1 MTPRGNEIHEISDFN
16 IESLSTHRE
25 GNPSNLVMATPALF
39 SKPVK
44 SARTVM
50 VLLYLSF
57 ALTGVLTALPGPL
70 LPILLKG
77 WTLTDAQGGSIIAAQ
92 FFASMTGALFA
103 NRNLRTSLLMGLFLM
118 ALGTFGLAVLP
129 WPHLR
134 IAVSCYGLGLGM
146 TMPAINLTIA
156 ARYVDSRAASLSVL
170 NCIWGVG
177 AISCPALVF
186 VAQKFASTNSLLILL
201 SIILAILFVSIL
213 RAWKQVTWI
222 GAAAKPG
229 VESGL
234 GSQLSLQLLALLF
247 FLYVGAETCIAS
259 WINIY
264 AQRLL
269 PVSGMLSY
277 LPVACFWAALLIGRS
292 VSPRI
297 LNWISDEGL
306 YFMSLMS
313 ALVSLVPILWGRS
326 RITVV
331 IGATLC
337 GLALAPV
344 FPLLISFASAALLSK
359 PNSGWVFACAGLGG
373 AVLPWATGAISTAY
387 QLRIALLIPGAAISI
402 LFLSGLR
409 MVRYARPIF
418 LKRQSIVGC

>member
-1 MTPRGNEIHEISDFN
+1 
-16 IESLSTHRE
+16 
-25 GNPSNLVMATPALF
+25 MATAAIS

-50 VLLYLSF
+50 VLLYISF

-77 WTLTDAQGGSIIAAQ
+77 WALTDSQGGSIIAAQ

-103 NRNLRTSLLMGLFLM
+103 NRNLRTSLLLGLVLM
-118 ALGTFGLAVLP
+118 AVGTFGLAILP

-134 IAVSCYGLGLGM
+134 IAVACYGLGLGM

-186 VAQKFASTNSLLILL
+186 VAKKFASTNSLLMLL
-201 SIILAILFVSIL
+201 SVILAILVVSIL

-222 GAAAKPG
+222 GAAAKPEF
-229 VESGL
+229 ESGL
-234 GSQLSLQLLALLF
+234 GRQLSLQFLALLF

-269 PVSGMLSY
+269 PNSGLLSSS
-277 LPVACFWAALLIGRS
+277 PVACFWAALLIGRS
-292 VSPRI
+292 GSPRI
-297 LNWISDEGL
+297 LKWISEERL
-306 YFMSLMS
+306 YVVALMS

-326 RITVV
+326 PITVV

-387 QLRIALLIPGAAISI
+387 QLRIALLIPAAAISV
-402 LFLSGLR
+402 LFLSGLHL
-409 MVRYARPIF
+409 VRYTQPTMTKQLAIHR
-418 LKRQSIVGC
+418 

>member
-1 MTPRGNEIHEISDFN
+1 
-16 IESLSTHRE
+16 
-25 GNPSNLVMATPALF
+25 MATPAVS

-50 VLLYLSF
+50 VLLYISF
-57 ALTGVLTALPGPL
+57 AFTGILTALPGPL
-70 LPILLKG
+70 LPIMLKG
-77 WTLTDAQGGSIIAAQ
+77 WMLTDAQGGSIIAAQ

-103 NRNLRTSLLMGLFLM
+103 NRNLRTSLLLGLVLM
-118 ALGTFGLAVLP
+118 AVGTFGLAILP
-129 WPHLR
+129 WPYLR

-156 ARYVDSRAASLSVL
+156 ARYVDSRAASLSIL

-201 SIILAILFVSIL
+201 SVILALLFVSIL
-213 RAWKQVTWI
+213 QAWKHVTWI
-222 GAAAKPG
+222 GAAAKPEF
-229 VESGL
+229 ESGL
-234 GSQLSLQLLALLF
+234 GRQLPLELIAFLF
-247 FLYVGAETCIAS
+247 FLYVGAETCVAS

-269 PVSGMLSY
+269 PGASLLFYS
-277 LPVACFWAALLIGRS
+277 PVACFWAALLIGRS
-292 VSPRI
+292 GSPRI
-297 LNWISDEGL
+297 LKRISEEGL
-306 YFMSLMS
+306 YVISLIS
-313 ALVSLVPILWGRS
+313 ALTSLVPILWGRS
-326 RITVV
+326 TTTVV
-331 IGATLC
+331 LGATLC

-344 FPLLISFASAALLSK
+344 FPLLISFASASLLSK

-373 AVLPWATGAISTAY
+373 AVLPWATGVISTAY
-387 QLRIALLIPGAAISI
+387 KLRIALLIPGAAIVV

-409 MVRYARPIF
+409 LVRHTGPIF
-418 LKRQSIVGC
+418 LKRQSKLTPIS